1 MNWAK
6 VLTVTVVSV
15 LIVLFEWP
23 KINQGR
29 KKEKAALLVFTVIG
43 WGLWLLLIYFP
54 DLPGPTH
61 FVQYLLRPLG
71 RMLGE

>member
-15 LIVLFEWP
+15 LIVLFEWRQ
-23 KINQGR
+23 INRGR
-29 KKEKAALLVFTVIG
+29 TREKAALLGFTAFG

-61 FVQYLLRPLG
+61 FVQYLFRPFG

>member
-1 MNWAK
+1 VNLAK
-6 VLTVTVVSV
+6 VLAATVVSV

-23 KINQGR
+23 KINREHQ
-29 KKEKAALLVFTVIG
+29 KNKAALLVFTAIG
-43 WGLWLLLIYFP
+43 WGLWVLLIYFP

-61 FVQYLLRPLG
+61 FVQNLLRPLG

>member
-6 VLTVTVVSV
+6 VFGVTVVSV

-23 KINQGR
+23 QINRGR
-29 KKEKAALLVFTVIG
+29 TKEKAALLVFTAFG
-43 WGLWLLLIYFP
+43 WGLWLLLIFFP

-61 FVQYLLRPLG
+61 FVQNLLRPLG